1 MIHRSPLRMSARSWQ
16 MLGNIAIATLGQTP
30 RYRRA
35 ANLGD
40 LNTIDLRQT
49 IIDTANAQGVPPSI
63 PLAVAS
69 AESGIQQW
77 TPNGN
82 LVTSSAGAIGVMQLM
97 PATAAQL
104 GVDPTDPVQN
114 IQGGVTYL
122 AQMYAQFGTWPLALA
137 AYNWGPDKLQRALN
151 AGRQIPSSVQGYVNS
166 VLATAGMV
174 YSQPAYSTSSAA
186 NGTSTGGNG
195 YDLTGPPTSDL
206 PSAASNP
213 IVVAGVV
220 VGTVLVINFLFDR

>member
-16 MLGNIAIATLGQTP
+16 MLGNIAIATLGQNS

-35 ANLGD
+35 PAAMGD

-49 IIDTANAQGVPPSI
+49 IIDTANAQGIPPSI
-63 PLAVAS
+63 ALGVAS
-69 AESGIQQW
+69 AESGIRQW
-77 TPNGN
+77 YSDGS
-82 LVTSSAGAIGVMQLM
+82 LVTSSAGAIGVMQLE

-122 AQMYAQFGTWPLALA
+122 AQMYAEFGTWTLALA
-137 AYNWGPDKLQRALN
+137 AYNWGPEKLQRALN
-151 AGRQIPSSVQGYVNS
+151 AGRQIPGSVQGYVNS

-174 YSQPAYSTSSAA
+174 YSQPSSSAA
-186 NGTSTGGNG
+186 NG
-195 YDLTGPPTSDL
+195 SDL
-206 PSAASNP
+206 PTSTIPDLSSAASSP
-213 IVVAGVV
+213 VGVAVAV
-220 VGTVLVINFLFDR
+220 LGTVVVINFLFNR